1 MADGYIDPT
10 SREFVQAKSAT
21 LLALAARTASAD
33 GAWIDVGNAHTLRLD
48 LTITANSGT
57 DETLDVTI
65 QTRRDANDTARTLG
79 TAFTQATDD
88 TDQRKVFAG
97 LDRQVR
103 ASTVIG
109 GTNTPSFTFSVA
121 GELVG

>member
-1 MADGYIDPT
+1 MAGYIDPT
-10 SREFVQAKSAT
+10 TREFVDTKPVT
-21 LLALAARTASAD
+21 LLAAASRTASAD
-33 GAWIDVGNAHTLRLD
+33 GSWIDVGNAHTLRLD
-48 LTITANSGT
+48 LTITENSGT
-57 DETLDVTI
+57 NETLDVTI

-79 TAFTQATDD
+79 TAFTQATDG
-88 TDQRKVFAG
+88 TDQRKVFSG

-109 GTNTPSFTFSVA
+109 GTDTPTFAFSVS